1 MKMITAIVQDQ
12 DANVLTKALV
22 KAGFRATRL
31 ASTGSFLRA
40 GNTTFIMGV
49 EDEQL
54 DDALAL
60 IDQTAKTR
68 TQMMT
73 PAMNPGTVMESVG
86 TEPLNV
92 QIGGA
97 TVFVQDVEQ
106 FHRF

>member
-12 DANVLTKALV
+12 DANGLTKALV
-22 KAGFRATRL
+22 AAGFQATRL
-31 ASTGSFLRA
+31 ASTGGFLRA

-49 EDEQL
+49 QDEQL
-54 DDALAL
+54 DDALDL
-60 IDQTAKTR
+60 IAANAKKR
-68 TQMMT
+68 EQVMT
-73 PAMNPGTVMESVG
+73 PAMNHGSVMESVV

-97 TVFVQDVEQ
+97 TVFVQEIEQ

>member
-12 DANVLTKALV
+12 DANGLTKALV
-22 KAGFRATRL
+22 AAGFQATRL

-49 EDEQL
+49 EDAQL
-54 DDALAL
+54 DEALAL
-60 IDQTAKTR
+60 ISGNAKKR
-68 TQMMT
+68 EQMMT
-73 PAMNPGTVMESVG
+73 PAMNPGTVMESVV
-86 TEPLNV
+86 TEPLTV

-97 TVFVQDVEQ
+97 AVFVQDVEQ

>member
-12 DANVLTKALV
+12 DANGLTKALV
-22 KAGFRATRL
+22 AAGFQATRL

-54 DDALAL
+54 DEALAL
-60 IDQTAKTR
+60 ISGNAKKR
-68 TQMMT
+68 EQMMT
-73 PAMNPGTVMESVG
+73 PAMNPGTVMESVV
-86 TEPLNV
+86 TEPLTV

-97 TVFVQDVEQ
+97 AVFVQNVEQ
-106 FHRF
+106 FHHF

>member
-22 KAGFRATRL
+22 AAGFQATRL

-49 EDEQL
+49 QDEQL

-60 IDQTAKTR
+60 ISENAKTR
-68 TQMMT
+68 SQVMT
-73 PAMNPGTVMESVG
+73 PAMNPGTVMESVV

-97 TVFVQDVEQ
+97 TVFVQNVEQ
-106 FHRF
+106 FHHF

>member
-12 DANVLTKALV
+12 DANELTKALV
-22 KAGFRATRL
+22 NAGFRATRL

-49 EDEQL
+49 ENEQL
-54 DDALAL
+54 DEALDL
-60 IDQTAKTR
+60 IAKTAKQR
-68 TQMMT
+68 AEMMT
-73 PAMNPGTVMESVG
+73 PAMNPATVMESVV

>member
-12 DANVLTKALV
+12 DANGLTKALV
-22 KAGFRATRL
+22 AAGFQATRL

-49 EDEQL
+49 QDEQL
-54 DDALAL
+54 DEALAL
-60 IDQTAKTR
+60 ISGNAKQR
-68 TQMMT
+68 TQVMT
-73 PAMNPGTVMESVG
+73 PAMNPGAVMESVV

-97 TVFVQDVEQ
+97 AVFVQDVEQ
-106 FHRF
+106 FLHF